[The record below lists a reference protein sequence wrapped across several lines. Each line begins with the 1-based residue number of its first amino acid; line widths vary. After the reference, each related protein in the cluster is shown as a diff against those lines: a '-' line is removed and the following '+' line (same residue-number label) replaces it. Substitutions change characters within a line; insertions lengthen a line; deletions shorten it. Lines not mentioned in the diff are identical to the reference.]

1 MLDWFTKLS
10 LISLDMLTKAIEVT
24 KYIRASAGRAGLSVQ
39 FEDTNQPRHD
49 GNTIYLPKI
58 NISTTENQLKELMA
72 SVDHEVAHE
81 RFSSFEL
88 LQEKRLDPS
97 SALMFVWNFLE
108 DSRIN
113 AIEAREYLGF
123 KLNWDESA
131 SQIIQSI
138 LERSV
143 KATSPTAVL
152 TRSLLCW
159 EAPITAHLFPAV
171 ESVTSRFTPDTK
183 YIDVLNNYSDRL
195 VSCHQILDKRLG
207 TQSTYDLAYDIL
219 KDLGIKPST
228 EETEAKSKTGK
239 ESSDKAK
246 GEKSKSEPTDETSDE
261 TEAGE
266 GTEVENKDEEYKII
280 TVKLTKD
287 DLGKMSLTMPTT
299 GRKMGKVGLNHEPV
313 DLHGL
318 DKWDMTDYEKFI
330 VVNYPKSLGR
340 KEYFDT
346 TRGSREFLT
355 EYKSRVGDNLVSQE
369 NFAQQVRKLIQ
380 IRARVQTQYGTK
392 KGKLDQSRLSRICF
406 DAPGFNERVFK
417 HRIENK
423 TLDAAISILVDMSGS
438 MHGSKVYYALA
449 SALLMNE
456 VCTTL
461 RIPVEI
467 VGFTDDHSA
476 LPLMFVYK
484 AFSDLHVTQDDL
496 TTSFAKSSNFMSGNP
511 DGENILWAYER
522 LLKRKER
529 KRVFVVMSDG
539 EPAASKSSYGLEAF
553 TKCVIEEIEQAKKV
567 DIYGLGLC
575 SHTVKHYY
583 SAHDVVNK
591 PEEIPSKLLSLI
603 EKKVIGN
610 V

>member
-1 MLDWFTKLS
+1 
-10 LISLDMLTKAIEVT
+10 MLTKAIEVT

-49 GNTIYLPKI
+49 GNTIYLPRI
-58 NISTTENQLKELMA
+58 IASTTEQQLKELMA

-123 KLNWDESA
+123 KLNWDGSA

-143 KATSPTAVL
+143 KAMSPTAAL

-171 ESVTSRFTPDTK
+171 ESVTSRFAPDTK

-195 VSCHQILDKRLG
+195 VSCQQILDKRLG

-219 KDLGIKPST
+219 KDLGIKPPT
-228 EETEAKSKTGK
+228 EETAAKSKTGK

-246 GEKSKSEPTDETSDE
+246 GEKSESEPTDETSDE
-261 TEAGE
+261 TETGE
-266 GTEVENKDEEYKII
+266 GTEAENKDEEYKII
-280 TVKLTKD
+280 TVKLDKD
-287 DLGKMSLTMPTT
+287 DLGKLSLTMPTT

-313 DLHGL
+313 DLHSK
-318 DKWDMTDYEKFI
+318 DNWDMTDYEKFV
-330 VVNYPKSLGR
+330 VVNYPKNLGR
-340 KEYFDT
+340 KDYFAVT
-346 TRGSREFLT
+346 PRHFVT
-355 EYKSRVGDNLVSQE
+355 EYDSKVGDNLVSQE

-438 MHGSKVYYALA
+438 MGGSKAYYALA

-467 VGFTDDHSA
+467 LGFTDAGDGSWSSV
-476 LPLMFVYK
+476 PLMFIYK
-484 AFSDLHVTQDDL
+484 SFSDLNVTQDDL
-496 TTSFAKSSNFMSGNP
+496 KTSFAKSSNFMSGNP

-553 TKCVIEEIEQAKKV
+553 TKQVIREIEQAKKV

-575 SHTVKHYY
+575 SSSVKHYY

>member
-1 MLDWFTKLS
+1 
-10 LISLDMLTKAIEVT
+10 MLTKAIEVT

-49 GNTIYLPKI
+49 GNTIFLPKI
-58 NISTTENQLKELMA
+58 TISTTEKQLKELMT

-81 RFSSFEL
+81 RFSSFDL
-88 LQEKRLDPS
+88 LKEKKLDPS

-123 KLNWDESA
+123 RYNWDETS
-131 SQIIQSI
+131 SGIIKAI
-138 LERSV
+138 LERSN
-143 KATSPTAVL
+143 KIATPTAAL

-159 EAPITAHLFPAV
+159 EAPITAHLFPTV
-171 ESVTSRFTPDTK
+171 ESVTSHFKADK
-183 YIDVLNNYSDRL
+183 KIIDVLNNYSDRL
-195 VSCHQILDKRLG
+195 VACQQVLDKRLG
-207 TQSTYDLAYDIL
+207 TQATYDIALDIL
-219 KDLGIKPST
+219 KDLGIKNP
-228 EETEAKSKTGK
+228 EEMPPEAKSKAAK
-239 ESSDKAK
+239 KSS
-246 GEKSKSEPTDETSDE
+246 ET
-261 TEAGE
+261 GE
-266 GTEVENKDEEYKII
+266 GKTEETTSTETTDDEANSGEGENKENNDDEYKII

-287 DLGKMSLTMPTT
+287 DLDKLSLTMPTT
-299 GRKMGKVGLNHEPV
+299 GKKMGKVGINHEPV
-313 DLHGL
+313 DLHSM
-318 DKWDMTDYEKFI
+318 DKWDMTDYEKFT
-330 VVNYPKSLGR
+330 VVNYPKNIGNAH
-340 KEYFDT
+340 YFRETPD
-346 TRGSREFLT
+346 SREFVRQ
-355 EYKSRVGDNLVSQE
+355 YNIRVGENLVSQE
-369 NFAQQVRKLIQ
+369 NFAQQVRRLIQ

-406 DAPGFNERVFK
+406 NAPGFNERVFK
-417 HRIENK
+417 TRIENK

-438 MHGSKVYYALA
+438 MSGSKAYYALA

-467 VGFTDDHSA
+467 VGFTDENISSGGA
-476 LPLMFVYK
+476 LPVMFVYK
-484 AFSDLHVTQDDL
+484 AFSDLHVSNDVL
-496 TTSFAKSSNFMSGNP
+496 LENFAKSSNFMCGNP

-553 TKCVIEEIEQAKKV
+553 TKRVIKEIEQAKKV
-567 DIYGLGLC
+567 DIYGLGLQ
-575 SHTVKHYY
+575 SNSVKHYY
-583 SAHDVVNK
+583 SAHDVVDK
-591 PEEIPSKLLSLI
+591 PEQIPSKLLSLI
-603 EKKVIGN
+603 EKKVIGY